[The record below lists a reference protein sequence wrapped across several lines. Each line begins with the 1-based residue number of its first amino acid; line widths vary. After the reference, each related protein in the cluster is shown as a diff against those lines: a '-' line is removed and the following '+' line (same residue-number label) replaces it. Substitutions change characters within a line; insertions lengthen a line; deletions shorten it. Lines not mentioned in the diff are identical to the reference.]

1 MRFYFVS
8 FISILTLFLSA
19 CNHPEK
25 AQPKGPS
32 KNINLGEAP
41 ITSSASPIEIIVLQ
55 EDTFYHEIISNG
67 TLIAPHSAEIRF
79 ESSELIKHIWVQ
91 NGDRVKK
98 GQTLSQ
104 LDNSKLEYSLQQA
117 KINLKQSELN
127 LQDILISRGYSP
139 TDASIPPEELEL
151 AQLKSGYKSALLSF
165 QAAEKSLAS
174 ATLTAPFDGIIAN
187 VTAKENNHTT
197 NNDLFCLLI
206 DDRELE
212 VSFPIIESEYSF
224 LNKDC
229 IVSIKPLSQK
239 GLSTYSGRITEI
251 NPVISNN
258 GLIQVKAKIKNNG
271 SLLVGMNTSV
281 LVKCPIKKA
290 LIIPKTAVV
299 LRSNKPVVFTKVNG
313 VAQWNYV
320 QILAENSKFYVIEA
334 RSKEYEGLS
343 PGDSIVISGNLHL
356 MHGNKIE

>member
-1 MRFYFVS
+1 MKFYFTILITLL
-8 FISILTLFLSA
+8 FILTA
-19 CNHPEK
+19 CENSEK
-25 AQPKGPS
+25 TTLIEVS
-32 KNINLGEAP
+32 KEIGH
-41 ITSSASPIEIIVLQ
+41 SSEHQSLHSSPIEIIVLR

-127 LQDILISRGYSP
+127 LQDILISRGFSP

-187 VTAKENNHTT
+187 VTAKENNHST

-212 VSFPIIESEYSF
+212 VSFPIIESEYCF

-239 GLSTYSGRITEI
+239 GSSTYSGRITEI